1 MASFQR
7 DTNQQALVAK
17 VATGA
22 VLSNSTVPVDVDLTS
37 AAGGGQY
44 CGGIFVGG
52 TGNLVVVMA
61 GEPSITNTITFNN
74 VASGMFL
81 PIQVKMISSTS
92 TCSNII
98 CLF

>member
-1 MASFQR
+1 MASFLR
-7 DTNQQALVAK
+7 DTNQQALTAK
-17 VATGA
+17 LVNLALTAT
-22 VLSNSTVPVDVDLTS
+22 TVPVNVDLTS
-37 AAGGGQY
+37 SAGGSQY
-44 CGGIFVGG
+44 AGGVYVGG

-61 GEPSITNTITFNN
+61 GESSLSNTITFNN
-74 VASGMFL
+74 VPSGMFL

>member
-7 DTNQQALVAK
+7 DTNQQALTAK

-22 VLSNSTVPVDVDLTS
+22 VLSSTTVPVDVDLTT
-37 AAGGGQY
+37 AAGGSQY
-44 CGGIFVGG
+44 SGGIYVGG

-61 GEPSITNTITFNN
+61 GESSILNTITFNN
-74 VASGMFL
+74 VPSGMFL
-81 PIQVKMISSTS
+81 PIQVRMISSTS
-92 TCSNII
+92 TCTNIV